1 MKKYISFLSFI
12 ALFFIGMQF
21 SSAQTADKQQ
31 SPEAIAKQQTYQLH
45 QLVNL
50 TGDQQGAI
58 FKVLVDA
65 QQNRQE
71 LDKRDNTDMLKQEGT
86 KTVDENVEASFKN
99 ILTPEQ
105 YKTYQASLVKEKK

>member
-1 MKKYISFLSFI
+1 MKKYISLLSFI
-12 ALFFIGMQF
+12 ALFFIGMEY
-21 SSAQTADKQQ
+21 SSAQHAEKQQ

-58 FKVLVDA
+58 FKALVDA

-71 LDKRDNTDMLKQEGT
+71 LDKKDATDKLKQEGT
-86 KTVDENVEASFKN
+86 ITVDERVDESFKK

-105 YKTYQASLVKEKK
+105 YKTYQASLEKKK

>member
-12 ALFFIGMQF
+12 ALFFIGIQS
-21 SSAQTADKQQ
+21 SSAQTVGKQQ
-31 SPEAIAKQQTYQLH
+31 SPEAIAKQETYQIH

-50 TGDQQGAI
+50 TGEQQSAI

-65 QQNRQE
+65 QQNSQE
-71 LDKRDNTDMLKQEGT
+71 LNKMDDSNKLKQEGT
-86 KTVDENVEASFKN
+86 KTVNTNVEASFKK

-105 YKTYQASLVKEKK
+105 YKTYQASLEKEKQ

>member
-12 ALFFIGMQF
+12 ALFFVGIQF
-21 SSAQTADKQQ
+21 SSAQSADKQQ
-31 SPEAIAKQQTYQLH
+31 SPEAIAKQKTYELH
-45 QLVNL
+45 QLVDL

-65 QQNRQE
+65 EQN
-71 LDKRDNTDMLKQEGT
+71 LSVLSTKKDTDMIKQEGT
-86 KTVDENVEASFKN
+86 NTVNEKVEASFKS

-105 YKTYQASLVKEKK
+105 YDTYKKSLVKK